1 MSSAQ
6 RRSVATRVTEHPFQI
21 ADWEVATFRA
31 HQKFTFVSD
40 SVLKLRSQ
48 SVVDSY
54 EVPSA
59 VDLGVGV
66 PANSTSKRYRVSCT
80 VPTHGRISEPS
91 RSSEGGV
98 IEGRLAVRALRRA
111 GGAGVPRAGRR
122 RGGLLVGGMDCE
134 ASFVEQLLGPDTDA
148 GEE

>member
-1 MSSAQ
+1 MSSTQ
-6 RRSVATRVTEHPFQI
+6 RRSVATRVTKHPFQMT
-21 ADWEVATFRA
+21 DWEVAMFRA

-66 PANSTSKRYRVSCT
+66 PINSTSKRNTQRYALQSHTFRRC
-80 VPTHGRISEPS
+80 
-91 RSSEGGV
+91 
-98 IEGRLAVRALRRA
+98 RLALESRNH
-111 GGAGVPRAGRR
+111 
-122 RGGLLVGGMDCE
+122 RGK
-134 ASFVEQLLGPDTDA
+134 
-148 GEE
+148 